1 MADTPTTTSTAVPAA
16 ATPTTTFPGRPFMKA
31 AGGKSKLAPTI
42 VAKVPEFDGSYHE
55 PFVGGGAVFLAL
67 TKRIR
72 RTGIWAILGDA
83 NPELVNAYEVV
94 KADAEALIEK
104 LQAFQRSH
112 SKENY
117 YAARSKEET
126 APLERA
132 ARFLYLNK
140 TCFNGLYRV
149 NAAGKFNVPM
159 GRYVNPTIVEPS
171 IVLGWQQILGGAAMR
186 CQDFEVAIRG
196 TGKGDF
202 IYADPPYLPR
212 SKSADF
218 TAYTPGG
225 FGVKDHERLAAS
237 LAAAHQRGAK
247 FLCSQGEGQ
256 VIRTFYKD
264 FDIALVSVRHSVG
277 ARAASRV
284 KVSEVLISN
293 Y

>member
-1 MADTPTTTSTAVPAA
+1 MATATTIPL
-16 ATPTTTFPGRPFMKA
+16 RPFMKA
-31 AGGKSKLAPTI
+31 AGGKSKLAPLI
-42 VAKVPEFDGSYHE
+42 IERVPDFDGTYHE
-55 PFVGGGAVFLAL
+55 PFVGGGAIFLAL
-67 TKRIR
+67 AKRIR
-72 RTGIWAILGDA
+72 RYGVWAILGDA
-83 NPELVNAYEVV
+83 NAELVNVYDVV
-94 KADAEALIEK
+94 KTDAPALITR
-104 LQAFQRSH
+104 LQVFKH
-112 SKENY
+112 SKETY
-117 YAARSKEET
+117 YAVRAKEET

-159 GRYVNPTIVEPS
+159 GRYKNPTIVEPS
-171 IVLGWQQILGGAAMR
+171 IILGWQQLLQGAAMR
-186 CQDFEVAIRG
+186 CQDFDAAIYG

-212 SKSADF
+212 SKSAEF
-218 TAYTPGG
+218 TSYTAGG

-256 VIRTFYKD
+256 VVRALYKD
-264 FDIALVSVRHSVG
+264 FEIASVSVRHSVG